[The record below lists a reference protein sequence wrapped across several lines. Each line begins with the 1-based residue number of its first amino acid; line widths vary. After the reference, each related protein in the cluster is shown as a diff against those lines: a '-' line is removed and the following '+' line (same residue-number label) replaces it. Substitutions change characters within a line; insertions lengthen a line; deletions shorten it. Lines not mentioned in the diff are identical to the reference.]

1 MKKAFGTLPNG
12 QQATLYTISAGGI
25 TARVTDY
32 GATLVSLLVPDK
44 EGNVA
49 DVVLGYDDV
58 NAYAT
63 SEGYLGSTV
72 GRNCNRV
79 GNASFPIGEKVY
91 HMTPNEGPHNLHSGP
106 SGYSHRLWELEY
118 HRENAVSFRLESPHM
133 DQGFPGNAVIRVTY
147 SIDSLLHQL
156 NIAYDAMSDR
166 ETVMNLTNHSYFNL
180 AGHQNT
186 SLAMDQELI
195 LPARHFT
202 PDDAE
207 NIPTGEKRPVDG
219 TPMDFRAPK
228 AIGRDIDLEYDALRL
243 QGGYDHNYE
252 VFTSPCAVLRDPTS
266 GRTMQVYTDRPGI
279 QFYSGNYL
287 NNPGKEGVFY
297 PKRSGVCLETQYY
310 PDSLNKPDWEKP
322 ILPANTPMHST
333 TSLRFLY

>member
-118 HRENAVSFRLESPHM
+118 HRDNAVSFRLESPHM

-156 NIAYDAMSDR
+156 NITYDAVSDR

-228 AIGRDIDLEYDALRL
+228 AIGRDINEVYDALKN
-243 QGGYDHNYE
+243 QGGYDHNFE
-252 VFTSPCAVLRDPTS
+252 VFCSPCAILKDPGS
-266 GRTMQVYTDRPGI
+266 GRSMAVHTDCPGI
-279 QFYSGNYL
+279 QFYAGNFL
-287 NNPGKEGVFY
+287 NETGKGGTY
-297 PKRSGVCLETQYY
+297 YGKRTGIALETQYY
-310 PDSLNKPDWEKP
+310 PDSVNHPEWPQPFTKAGQRYRSETVYKFSW
-322 ILPANTPMHST
+322 
-333 TSLRFLY
+333 